1 MRSTHRTPIRIVLF
15 NLLLCLV
22 LCLSFAPTGLAGETE
37 AEETT
42 IHLPLV
48 LRRSVPF
55 IESSGALDT
64 SFSQDG
70 RVLTNFGGGDEWGYA
85 LVIQP
90 DGKLIIA
97 GTTFTGSSD
106 DVVVARYHPDGSL
119 DTSFSGDG
127 KTATDVNYKDDYT
140 FAAAL
145 QADGKILVAGTAWDT
160 DRNFFLLRYN
170 PDGSLDPTFDGDGK
184 VMTNFLGSDEGHAI
198 VIQEDGKI
206 LVAGFKSISGSADFA
221 LARYNPDG
229 SLDTT
234 FSGDGML
241 TVDFAG
247 GIDYGYAVALQEDGK
262 ILMAGSS
269 KGINYNYALARCNA
283 DGSLDATFDGDG
295 KLTTDFTSGDD
306 RANDLAVQGD
316 GKIIAAGYATGT
328 SADFAMARYNA
339 DGSLDT
345 TFDTDGKLTTDFAGN
360 GDIIYSVELQTGGKI
375 VAAGYNNNPTNDDFA
390 LARYNADG
398 SLDTGFAGDGMQVT
412 DLAGGD
418 DSAYSLV
425 LMGDG
430 RLVAA
435 GYGYFNKYDFG
446 AVRYN
451 ADGSLETT
459 FSEDGILLC
468 DLYGSVDSVAGAA
481 LQRDGKVVVV
491 GYTMASSIDFAIAR
505 YNPDGSPDLGFGT
518 DGIVTTD
525 FALQPDFATAVAVQA
540 DGKLLVAGYNNDFIL
555 ARYNP
560 NGSLDTTFDG
570 DGAVSTDF
578 SGGGDYA
585 SVILLQ
591 GDGKIILAGISAGSI
606 IGSTYDF
613 ALARYNSDG
622 SLDTSF
628 DGDGKVVN
636 DLSGDSD
643 HLQSA
648 ALQADGKIVVGGSSD
663 GLALDFVLARYNA
676 NGSLDPTFDGDGLLS
691 TDIDGD
697 ADACTALVVQPDG
710 KILAAGYTANP
721 SNYNF
726 ALVRYNP
733 DGSLDP
739 TFDGDG
745 KLESDPTGSNDR
757 IFGMALQPN
766 GKIVVVGYGFG
777 TLYDFLVARYN
788 PDGSWDTTFDGD
800 GWLFTDFIANRD
812 YAYSVLVQPDGG
824 IVVAGSALD
833 IVASDFAVAR
843 YK

>member
-1 MRSTHRTPIRIVLF
+1 VIHTHRSNASSVFI
-15 NLLLCLV
+15 NLLLCLA
-22 LCLSFAPTGLAGETE
+22 LSLSFAPTGLAGEPE

-55 IESSGALDT
+55 IESTGVLDT

-70 RVLTNFGGGDEWGYA
+70 RVMTNFGGGDEWGRA

-90 DGKLIIA
+90 DGKLVIA
-97 GTTFTGSSD
+97 GYAFTGSFN

-145 QADGKILVAGTAWDT
+145 QADGKILVAGMAWDT

-221 LARYNPDG
+221 LARYNTDG
-229 SLDTT
+229 SLDAT
-234 FSGDGML
+234 FDGDGML
-241 TVDFAG
+241 TVNVTTGA
-247 GIDYGYAVALQEDGK
+247 DYGYALALQGDGK
-262 ILMAGSS
+262 ILMAG
-269 KGINYNYALARCNA
+269 YATGTSNNFALVRCNA
-283 DGSLDATFDGDG
+283 NGSLDTTFDGDG

-306 RANDLAVQGD
+306 RAYDLAVQSD

-360 GDIIYSVELQTGGKI
+360 GDIVISVELQTGGKI
-375 VAAGYNNNPTNDDFA
+375 VAAGYNDNPTNDDVA
-390 LARYNADG
+390 MARYNTDG
-398 SLDTGFAGDGMQVT
+398 SLDTGFDSDGKVVT

-418 DSAYSLV
+418 DYAYSLA
-425 LMGDG
+425 LLGDG
-430 RLVAA
+430 RLVVA
-435 GYGYFNKYDFG
+435 GYGTFNMRDFG

-459 FSEDGILLC
+459 FADDGILLC
-468 DLYGSVDSVAGAA
+468 DLYGSVDSVNGAA
-481 LQRDGKVVVV
+481 LQRDGKIVLV
-491 GYTMASSIDFAIAR
+491 GWTMASSIDFAIAR
-505 YNPDGSPDLGFGT
+505 YNPDGSPDLAFGAA
-518 DGIVTTD
+518 GIVVTD
-525 FALQPDFATAVAVQA
+525 FALQPDLATAVAVQA
-540 DGKLLVAGYNNDFIL
+540 DGKILVAGYNNDFIL

-560 NGSLDTTFDG
+560 DGSLDTTFDS
-570 DGAVSTDF
+570 DGAVLTDF
-578 SGGGDYA
+578 SGSGDYPR
-585 SVILLQ
+585 VILLQ
-591 GDGKIILAGISAGSI
+591 GDGKIILAGSSYS
-606 IGSTYDF
+606 STTDF
-613 ALARYNSDG
+613 ALARYNPDG

-628 DGDGKVVN
+628 DGDGKVLT
-636 DLSGDSD
+636 DIAGGMDRI
-643 HLQSA
+643 QAA

-663 GLALDFVLARYNA
+663 ALGLDFVLARYNA
-676 NGSLDPTFDGDGLLS
+676 NGSLDTSFDGDGLLS

-697 ADACTALVVQPDG
+697 ADSCNALVVQPDG
-710 KILAAGYTANP
+710 KILAAGSTANP

-733 DGSLDP
+733 DGSLDA
-739 TFDGDG
+739 TFDGEG
-745 KLESDPTGSNDR
+745 KLESDLTGGDDR
-757 IFGMALQPN
+757 ALSLVLQPN
-766 GKIVVVGYGFG
+766 GKIIAAGYGTG
-777 TLYDFLVARYN
+777 TLYDFALARYN
-788 PDGSWDTTFDGD
+788 PDGSLDTTFDGD
-800 GWLFTDFIANRD
+800 GWLLTDFIANRD
-812 YAYSVLVQPDGG
+812 YIYAVLLQPDGK
-824 IVVAGSALD
+824 IVAAGYALD

>member
-1 MRSTHRTPIRIVLF
+1 MKNSFCSRARNVLI
-15 NLLLCLV
+15 NLLLCV
-22 LCLSFAPTGLAGETE
+22 ALCLSLAPAGFAGQPES
-37 AEETT
+37 EETL
-42 IHLPLV
+42 IHMPMV
-48 LRRSVPF
+48 LRRPVRF
-55 IESSGALDT
+55 IESSGVLDT
-64 SFSQDG
+64 SFGQDG
-70 RVLTNFGGGDEWGYA
+70 RVLTNFDGGDEWGNA

-90 DGKLIIA
+90 DGKLVIA
-97 GTTFTGSSD
+97 GYTFTGSSN
-106 DVVVARYHPDGSL
+106 DVVVARFHPDGSL

-127 KTATDVNYKDDYT
+127 KTATDVNYKDDNT

-145 QADGKILVAGTAWDT
+145 QTDGKILVAGRAWDT
-160 DRNFFLLRYN
+160 NANFFLLRYN
-170 PDGSLDPTFDGDGK
+170 PDGSLDSSFDGDGKTMTNFLGWDEGRAIAVQADGKILVGGFTSTTTAYFALARYNPDGSLDATFDGDGMLTVNVTTGADYGYALALQGDGKILMAGYAEGTNNNFALVRCNADGSLDTTFDGDGK
-184 VMTNFLGSDEGHAI
+184 LTTDFAAGDDRAYDLAVQS
-198 VIQEDGKI
+198 DGKI
-206 LVAGFKSISGSADFA
+206 IAAGYASGASADFA

-234 FSGDGML
+234 FDG
-241 TVDFAG
+241 
-247 GIDYGYAVALQEDGK
+247 
-262 ILMAGSS
+262 
-269 KGINYNYALARCNA
+269 
-283 DGSLDATFDGDG
+283 
-295 KLTTDFTSGDD
+295 
-306 RANDLAVQGD
+306 
-316 GKIIAAGYATGT
+316 
-328 SADFAMARYNA
+328 
-339 DGSLDT
+339 
-345 TFDTDGKLTTDFAGN
+345 DGKLTTDFAGN
-360 GDIIYSVELQTGGKI
+360 GDIVLSVELQTGGKL

-390 LARYNADG
+390 LARYNPDG
-398 SLDTGFAGDGMQVT
+398 SLDATFDGDGKVVT

-418 DSAYSLV
+418 DYAYSLA
-425 LMGDG
+425 LLGDG

-435 GYGYFNKYDFG
+435 GYGYFSKYDFG

-459 FSEDGILLC
+459 FDGDGILLC
-468 DLYGSVDSVAGAA
+468 DLYGSVEDVAGAA

-540 DGKLLVAGYNNDFIL
+540 DGKILVAGYNNDFIL

-560 NGSLDTTFDG
+560 DGSLDTTFDG

-578 SGGGDYA
+578 SGGGDSA
-585 SVILLQ
+585 RVILLQ
-591 GDGKIILAGISAGSI
+591 GDGKIILAGISVSSI

-613 ALARYNSDG
+613 ALARYNPDG

-636 DLSGDSD
+636 DLSGASD
-643 HLQSA
+643 HLRAA
-648 ALQADGKIVVGGSSD
+648 ALQADGKIVVGGSSV
-663 GLALDFVLARYNA
+663 GLGLDFILARYNA
-676 NGSLDPTFDGDGLLS
+676 NGSLDTSFDGDGLLS

-697 ADACTALVVQPDG
+697 TDSCNALVVQPDG
-710 KILAAGYTANP
+710 KILAAGSTANP

-733 DGSLDP
+733 DGSLDV

-745 KLESDPTGSNDR
+745 KLESDLTGGDDR
-757 IFGMALQPN
+757 ALSLVLQPN
-766 GKIVVVGYGFG
+766 GKIVVAGYGTG
-777 TLYDFLVARYN
+777 TLYDFALARYN

-800 GWLFTDFIANRD
+800 GWLLTDFIANRD
-812 YAYSVLVQPDGG
+812 YIYAVLLQPDGK
-824 IVVAGSALD
+824 IVAAGYALD